1 MEDEQI
7 LTKKER
13 RELRRMEKESE
24 RSRVVRGNKAKKYL
38 VRGFIL
44 LALVAVVFGFWKLS
58 QQTPVIDT
66 EVLQINETD
75 WIRGNEN
82 SAVTI
87 IEYLDFQCP
96 ACGAYHPL
104 VTQLVSEYGDRVRF
118 VTRHFPITNIHPNA
132 MPAARVAEA
141 AGRQGKFWEM
151 HDVLFENQQLWSNK
165 PNPDE
170 TFLSYAESI
179 GLNTEQFSSDYK
191 DGSIDDKVD
200 SDRNGASAAS
210 VTGTPTFFLN
220 GKKMNNPRSY
230 EEFKALVEN
239 GLREAETMNN
249 EQ

>member
-24 RSRVVRGNKAKKYL
+24 RSRVVRGNKAKKYV
-38 VRGFIL
+38 VRGFIF

-104 VTQLVSEYGDRVRF
+104 VTQLFSEYGNRVRF
-118 VTRHFPITNIHPNA
+118 VTRHFPITNIHQNA
-132 MPAARVAEA
+132 ISSAKAAEA
-141 AGRQGKFWEM
+141 AGRQDKFWEM
-151 HDVLFENQQLWSNK
+151 HDVLFENQRNWSNER
-165 PNPDE
+165 NPDDL
-170 TFLSYAESI
+170 FLSYAKSI
-179 GLNTEQFSSDYK
+179 GLDKEKFLADYN

-200 SDRNGASAAS
+200 SDRNGASRAG

-220 GKKMNNPRSY
+220 GKKINNPRGY
-230 EEFKALVEN
+230 EEFKALIEAI
-239 GLREAETMNN
+239 LSEAETVNSA
-249 EQ
+249 Q